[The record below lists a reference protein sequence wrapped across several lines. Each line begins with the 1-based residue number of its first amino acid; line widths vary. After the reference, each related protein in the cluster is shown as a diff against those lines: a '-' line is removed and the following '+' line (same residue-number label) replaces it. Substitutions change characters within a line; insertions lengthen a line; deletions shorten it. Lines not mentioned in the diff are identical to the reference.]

1 MTPRDRRA
9 LLIGGAVVLATWVSV
24 KVLPGAWHLRHQLQ
38 ENVAAKS
45 IRLDRLERDI
55 AGLDSLER
63 EAGRVRAR
71 LVGLAPRLLA
81 ARSHGEAGAELSVVL
96 RTRAETAGARIG
108 RITILPDSAGRGEPM
123 EIRARIECETDAA
136 GLEKLLA
143 LLASGDPVLV
153 VGAVRVA
160 APAPRDRS
168 AVMERL
174 DASIDVGAWW
184 MAGGRVDST
193 GARS

>member
-9 LLIGGAVVLATWVSV
+9 LLVGGAIVLSTWVSV
-24 KVLPGAWHLRHQLQ
+24 KLIPRAWLFRQQLR
-38 ENVAAKS
+38 ENVASKAT
-45 IRLDRLERDI
+45 RLDRLEHDI

-108 RITILPDSAGRGEPM
+108 RITILPDSAGRGEPT

-136 GLEKLLA
+136 GVEKLLE
-143 LLASGDPVLV
+143 LLASGNPVLV
-153 VGAVRVA
+153 VSAVRVA

-168 AVMERL
+168 EVMERL
-174 DASIDVGAWW
+174 DVSIDVGAWW